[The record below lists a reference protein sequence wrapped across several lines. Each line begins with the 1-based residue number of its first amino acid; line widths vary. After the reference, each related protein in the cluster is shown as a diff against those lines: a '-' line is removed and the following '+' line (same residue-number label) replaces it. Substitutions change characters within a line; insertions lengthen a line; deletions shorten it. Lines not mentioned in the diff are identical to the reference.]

1 MKKPSIPRAPLPG
14 DERVRFD
21 AALKE
26 TVEIITGR
34 RGERIEPLPA
44 TGATNDQIAA
54 KINEILTRLQ

>member
-1 MKKPSIPRAPLPG
+1 MRKPSIPRAPLPG

-34 RGERIEPLPA
+34 RGERIEPLPT

-54 KINEILTRLQ
+54 KINEILTLLQ